1 MVRNHRC
8 LFMRCRVFGHWLWIS
23 CSMAKKKSKLGMVKF
38 IQSRAYRKMVVRRFE
53 RKGYY
58 PIGTPL
64 FKYQGMF
71 SQGIKET
78 KI

>member
-1 MVRNHRC
+1 MNNNTNV
-8 LFMRCRVFGHWLWIS
+8 LFMRCRLFGHWLWIP
-23 CSMAKKKSKLGMVKF
+23 CRMAKKKSKIGMVKF

-64 FKYQGMF
+64 FKYQGV
-71 SQGIKET
+71 KE
-78 KI
+78 